1 MMTTERGRFS
11 YPRLRF
17 LLLVMCAVSGTVLA
31 AGAFG
36 LRVNVTASL
45 PVGLYLAT
53 SDANAALVE
62 FCPAEPFA
70 AESRDR
76 NYRPKSIACPDGA
89 APLVKPIAARPGDT
103 VLVTDKGIVVNGKQ
117 FPHSAALEL
126 DGAGRKLKPWLSGT
140 YAVAPNE
147 LWVVSTYRGSYDSR
161 YMGPIRRDQ
170 VGELL
175 MPMWVIE

>member
-1 MMTTERGRFS
+1 MTTTVLGRSS
-11 YPRLRF
+11 YRRLRA
-17 LLLVMCAVSGTVLA
+17 LLLVLCGVSGTVLA

-36 LRVNVTASL
+36 VRLNVTASL

-53 SDANAALVE
+53 SNASAALVE

-70 AESRDR
+70 TESRDR

-89 APLVKPIAARPGDT
+89 APLVKPIVAKPGDA
-103 VLVTDKGIVVNGKQ
+103 VLVTESGIAVNGRVFTQ
-117 FPHSAALEL
+117 SAALQV
-126 DGAGRKLKPWLSGT
+126 DGGGRQLKPWPFGT
-140 YAVAPNE
+140 YELAANE

-161 YMGPIRRDQ
+161 YMGPIRRSQ
-170 VGELL
+170 VKELL